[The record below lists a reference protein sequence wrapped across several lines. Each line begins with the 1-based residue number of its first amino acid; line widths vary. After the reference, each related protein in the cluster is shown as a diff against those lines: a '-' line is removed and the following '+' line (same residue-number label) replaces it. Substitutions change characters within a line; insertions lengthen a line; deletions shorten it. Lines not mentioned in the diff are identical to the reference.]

1 MKSPLV
7 SVCLPNLNTFPYLE
21 ERVATIFAQ
30 TYDNWELVVS
40 DNFSDDGAWPFFEKL
55 ARRDAR
61 VRISQAP
68 REGLYPNWNNCIRA
82 AQGEYVYIATSD
94 DTMATDCLEKL
105 VGAMESHPECD
116 LAHCQIRRI
125 DQQGRVKDEGV
136 SPKSLFALSSGD
148 LLFQRHIRRA
158 PFDGLLHMLGPIV
171 YFSITQLLIR
181 RSLFSK
187 IGFFESRWGSL
198 GDFNWEMRAGLVSNT
213 IHVPDT
219 WGGFRVHP
227 SQATARVNFTS
238 PEFFTKLEEMI
249 DDALVR
255 STDLTEVLPS
265 QEKIPGWWRD
275 AQEVR
280 GFLTD
285 MAVRQ
290 SSLGR
295 KLHLLGLIARGSAA
309 ARKHALARLSGRYV
323 SVYAEPSRVEEWLSA
338 LGIDPV
344 LLPVDPM

>member
-21 ERVATIFAQ
+21 ERVDTIFAQ

-40 DNFSDDGAWPFFEKL
+40 DNFSEDGAWPFFEKL

-116 LAHCQIRRI
+116 LAHCQLRMI
-125 DQQGRVKDEGV
+125 DPQGKIQEDGV
-136 SPKSLFALSSGD
+136 SPNSIFALSSGD
-148 LLFQRHIRRA
+148 RLFQRHVRRA
-158 PFDGLLHMLGPIV
+158 PFDGLLHMLGTIV

-181 RSLFSK
+181 RSLFDK
-187 IGFFESRWGSL
+187 VGLFESRWGSI
-198 GDFNWEMRAGLVSNT
+198 GDFNWEMRAGLVANT

-227 SQATARVNFTS
+227 LQATARWNFAS

-249 DDALVR
+249 DDALSR
-255 STDLTEVLPS
+255 SPNLAGCAAKSARDPRLVERCAGSSRILDRDGCPS
-265 QEKIPGWWRD
+265 QFSATPAAHSRAHRTRLIGR
-275 AQEVR
+275 QETCACPVI
-280 GFLTD
+280 
-285 MAVRQ
+285 RQ
-290 SSLGR
+290 VPLCVCR
-295 KLHLLGLIARGSAA
+295 
-309 ARKHALARLSGRYV
+309 ALA
-323 SVYAEPSRVEEWLSA
+323 SRRMA
-338 LGIDPV
+338 LWAGD
-344 LLPVDPM
+344 